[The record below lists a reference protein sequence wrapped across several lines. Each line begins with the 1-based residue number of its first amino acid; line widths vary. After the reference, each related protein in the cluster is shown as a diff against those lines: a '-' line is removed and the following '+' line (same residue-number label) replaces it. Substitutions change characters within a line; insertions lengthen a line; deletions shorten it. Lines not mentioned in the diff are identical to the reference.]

1 MFTIMRPNREYFSN
15 DGKIIL
21 FETPEE
27 ANESLNCLIHYVNQ
41 RLHEKSRVA
50 EAMSA
55 PMVITQQSRLTPV
68 NFDINTVECG
78 VVYCKDLRKQ

>member
-1 MFTIMRPNREYFSN
+1 MFTIMRPNREYFSK

-27 ANESLNCLIHYVNQ
+27 ANEFLNCLIHYAIQ
-41 RLHEKSRVA
+41 RLQSEGRIG

-68 NFDINTVECG
+68 NFDIHTVECG

>member
-1 MFTIMRPNREYFSN
+1 MFTIMRPNREYFHK

-27 ANESLNCLIHYVNQ
+27 ANEFLNYFIHYAIQ
-41 RLHEKSRVA
+41 RLHNEGRVA

-55 PMVITQQSRLTPV
+55 PMVITQQSRLIPV
-68 NFDINTVECG
+68 DFDINTVECG

>member
-1 MFTIMRPNREYFSN
+1 MFTIMRGREYFHK

-21 FETPEE
+21 FENPQE
-27 ANESLNCLIHYVNQ
+27 ANEFINYLIHYSVQ
-41 RLHEKSRVA
+41 QLQSEGRMG

-55 PMVITQQSRLTPV
+55 PMIITQQSRLTPV
-68 NFDINTVECG
+68 DFDINAVECG

>member
-1 MFTIMRPNREYFSN
+1 MFTIMRGREYFHKN
-15 DGKIIL
+15 GKIIL

-27 ANESLNCLIHYVNQ
+27 ANEFLNYFIRYAIQ
-41 RLHEKSRVA
+41 RLHNEGRVA

-68 NFDINTVECG
+68 DFDINTVNCG
-78 VVYCKDLRKQ
+78 VVYCKDLRKR

>member
-1 MFTIMRPNREYFSN
+1 MFTIMRGREYFHK

-27 ANESLNCLIHYVNQ
+27 ANEFLNYFIRYAIQ
-41 RLHEKSRVA
+41 QLHNEGRTA

-55 PMVITQQSRLTPV
+55 PMVITQQSKLTPV

>member
-1 MFTIMRPNREYFSN
+1 MFTIMRGLEYFHK

-21 FETPEE
+21 FENPQE
-27 ANESLNCLIHYVNQ
+27 ANEFISYFIHYSVQ
-41 RLHEKSRVA
+41 RLQSEGRMG

-55 PMVITQQSRLTPV
+55 PIIITQQTRITPV
-68 NFDINTVECG
+68 DFDINTIECG

>member
-1 MFTIMRPNREYFSN
+1 MFTIMRGQEYFHKN
-15 DGKIIL
+15 GKIVL
-21 FETPEE
+21 FENPQE
-27 ANESLNCLIHYVNQ
+27 ANEFLACLIHYSVQ
-41 RLHEKSRVA
+41 RLQSEGRTA

-55 PMVITQQSRLTPV
+55 PMIIAQQSKLTPV